1 MTLIH
6 AGALL
11 DRAPGHKY
19 AGKLKFAE
27 LAPAE
32 PLPRVATVRRWG
44 DGLPDG
50 FITSFV
56 VPTAALRSAKGPLR
70 FDDDMAA
77 GLEWAQECVKALGA
91 RFAVVPTG
99 SDVTTGQRDR
109 DLLAAWFE
117 RFRAGLDCDLVW
129 HPRGLWD
136 PEIAEPFSRRL
147 GVRLAFDPLEADP
160 PPGPIL
166 YARLKALGA
175 RTRFTETL
183 LLETLDTIGASEAEE
198 AFVAIESPRSF
209 KEASR
214 LEELAQADQ

>member
-11 DRAPGHKY
+11 DRAPGRKY
-19 AGKLKFAE
+19 VGALDFAE
-27 LAPAE
+27 IAPAE
-32 PLPRVATVRRWG
+32 PLPRVATVRRWRG
-44 DGLPDG
+44 EIPDG

-56 VPTAALRSAKGPLR
+56 VPTAACRSPKGPLR
-70 FDDDMAA
+70 FDDAMTAA
-77 GLEWAQECVKALGA
+77 FEWARENAEILEA
-91 RFAVVPTG
+91 RFVVVPTP

-117 RFRAGLDCDLVW
+117 RFEPPEGCELVW
-129 HPRGLWD
+129 HPAGLWE
-136 PEIAEPFSRRL
+136 PEIAAPFARKL
-147 GVRLAFDPLEADP
+147 GVRLAFDPLEAEPSDEP
-160 PPGPIL
+160 LL
-166 YARLKALGA
+166 YARLRALGM

-183 LLETLDTIGASEAEE
+183 LLDALDALQSSEAAE

-214 LEELAQADQ
+214 LAELARADA